1 MGLPTGVE
9 VKTAEPAKPEETAAA
24 ATTVEE
30 VKPVVTPVETP
41 PAATGTANAD
51 ATDAVEVRRY
61 SLCQRVVWVF
71 FKAELSGFVINRID

>member
-1 MGLPTGVE
+1 MQVLQDMGLPTGVE

-30 VKPVVTPVETP
+30 LKPVVTPIEAP

-51 ATDAVEVRRY
+51 ATDAVEVQRY
-61 SLCQRVVWVF
+61 SLCQQVN
-71 FKAELSGFVINRID
+71 FVCISL